1 MIVIALFFLLLLAGV
16 PIAFMITIAAT
27 VGVAVYTSTPLLI
40 VVQSMYSTLNSSVLI
55 AVPLFVVTGSL
66 ACRGKTSEYLI
77 DVMNIF
83 FGWFTGGPVV
93 AAIAACAFFAA
104 ISGSAVATVVAI
116 GGVMIPALINSGYS
130 ERTAVGV
137 IGSGGTLGVLIP
149 PSTPMVVF
157 AVALG
162 SSVGKLFTAG
172 FVPGVLLATLW
183 AVYSVI
189 ECRRKGLGKPV
200 KTPFNQA
207 TKTLVRAIPA
217 ILFPVI
223 VLGSIY
229 AGWAT
234 PTEAAAISVFYVLIV
249 ELFVYRSLKFKDIPS
264 RVFKG
269 LVLAASAT
277 FMMACSG
284 VLTWLMT
291 YMNLPNTISAWIS
304 ANVASREVFLL
315 AIVIFL
321 LIAGMFVGLQSLVV
335 VICPILL
342 PSLNYFNIDLTH
354 FAIICVMMAQIGFLT
369 PPFGTNL
376 FITMTISKRSFGEV
390 VKSTLPYTILLFLMA
405 LVITYVP
412 QICLWLPN
420 LLGMN

>member
-1 MIVIALFFLLLLAGV
+1 MIVIALFFILLLMGV
-16 PIAFMITIAAT
+16 PICFMITIAAT

-40 VVQSMYSTLNSSVLI
+40 VVQSMYSTLNSFVLI
-55 AVPLFVVTGSL
+55 AVPLFVVAGSL
-66 ACRGKTSEYLI
+66 ASRGKTSKYLI
-77 DVMNIF
+77 DTMNIF
-83 FGWFTGGPVV
+83 LGWFTGGPVV
-93 AAIAACAFFAA
+93 AAIGACAFFAA
-104 ISGSAVATVVAI
+104 ISGSAVAIVVAI
-116 GGVMIPALINSGYS
+116 GGVMIPALIDAGYS
-130 ERTAVGV
+130 DRTAVGV
-137 IGSGGTLGVLIP
+137 IGAGGTLGVLIP

-172 FVPGVLLATLW
+172 FIPGLLLATLW

-200 KTPFNQA
+200 KIPMAQA
-207 TKTLVRAIPA
+207 KGTIIKAIPA
-217 ILFPVI
+217 LMFPVI

-229 AGWAT
+229 TGWAT
-234 PTEAAAISVFYVLIV
+234 PTEAAAISVLYVLLI
-249 ELFVYRSLKFKDIPS
+249 ELFVYRSLKFKDVPA

-284 VLTWLMT
+284 VLSWLMT
-291 YMNLPNTISAWIS
+291 YVNLPNTISEWIA
-304 ANVASREVFLL
+304 ANVGSRELFLF

-342 PSLNYFNIDLTH
+342 PSLNYFGIDLTH

-376 FITMTISKRSFGEV
+376 FITMTISGRSFGEV
-390 VKSTLPYTILLFLMA
+390 VKSTLPYTILLFVLA

-412 QICLWLPN
+412 GICLWLPTA
-420 LLGMN
+420 LGM